1 MREVLNISRNSSE
14 VLLEGETDNTIK
26 ISEYLSGAEV
36 EKMRRKIH

>member
-26 ISEYLSGAEV
+26 ISEYLSGPKG
-36 EKMRRKIH
+36 EKMRQKIQ

>member
-26 ISEYLSGAEV
+26 ISKYLSGPEG
-36 EKMRRKIH
+36 EKMRRKIQ

>member
-26 ISEYLSGAEV
+26 ISEYLSGPAV
-36 EKMRRKIH
+36 AKMRCKIQ